1 MDKKYLKLLNE
12 FANSHSLSTN
22 IEVNIGEYNK
32 SFTPRKGYEGAK
44 YEEANLL
51 ASIIVGA
58 ENFCY
63 FLQRNGYKIS
73 QNRKKSAGFLNPDG
87 N

>member
-1 MDKKYLKLLNE
+1 MNKNLLKLLNE

-22 IEVNIGEYNK
+22 IEVNITDNHK
-32 SFTPRKGYEGAK
+32 SFKPRFEGADAR

-51 ASIIVGA
+51 ASILTGA

-63 FLQRNGYKIS
+63 FLQRGGYTIE
-73 QNRKKSAGFLNPDG
+73 RKHRNNNKRNK
-87 N
+87 

>member
-1 MDKKYLKLLNE
+1 MDKKFLKLLNE
-12 FANSHSLSTN
+12 FANSHSLATE
-22 IEVNIGEYNK
+22 IEVDISDHHK
-32 SFTPRKGYEGAK
+32 SFKPRQGYEGAK

-63 FLQRNGYKIS
+63 FLQRNGYTLRRVK
-73 QNRKKSAGFLNPDG
+73 
-87 N
+87 